1 MSPNIWG
8 PPTWC
13 FFHTLAEK
21 INPDM
26 FNQLFPQIFNY
37 IIRICRVLPCPDCS
51 LHASQFLSKVNLSG
65 IKNKED
71 FKNLMCIF
79 HNMVNHKKNK
89 RQFYFENLPAIYDN
103 KNIINVYNNFLKI
116 FHTKG
121 NMKFLA
127 ETFQRKLI
135 LSDLR
140 KWIMLN
146 AKSFFTPV
154 TQLIELPI
162 IEQEQQLQEQQLQE
176 QQLQEQQ
183 LQ

>member
-51 LHASQFLSKVNLSG
+51 LHASQFLSKVNISG

-79 HNMVNHKKNK
+79 HNMVNRKKNK

-116 FHTKG
+116 YDAHKDCILFVRSYNHHTL
-121 NMKFLA
+121 NQYHHDNECMLSTKFQKVFARSHVVQPTLLLY
-127 ETFQRKLI
+127 RL
-135 LSDLR
+135 
-140 KWIMLN
+140 
-146 AKSFFTPV
+146 
-154 TQLIELPI
+154 
-162 IEQEQQLQEQQLQE
+162 
-176 QQLQEQQ
+176 
-183 LQ
+183 